1 MERTIDAIRVS
12 SSYWMRDD
20 RCRSAVDAHLTP
32 AAVDAPLPRR
42 GRGTSTAAAIHAHVA
57 HAARGRRVIDLL
69 AHRRAQHRHHLAAR
83 QRPVV
88 RLYRELGTGLEVVV
102 DD

>member
-32 AAVDAPLPRR
+32 AAVD
-42 GRGTSTAAAIHAHVA
+42 AHVA

>member
-1 MERTIDAIRVS
+1 MERTIDAIRAS

-32 AAVDAPLPRR
+32 AAVYVPLPRR
-42 GRGTSTAAAIHAHVA
+42 GRGAAAAIHAHVS
-57 HAARGRRVIDLL
+57 HAARGRRVIGLL

-88 RLYRELGTGLEVVV
+88 RLYRELGTGLEMVV